1 MKSLALLLVAF
12 ALVRTAPIHE
22 PCKSSNVADVECA
35 DVVPLPQPILARET
49 LSPRATKAPGKCA
62 AKSTAPNAATVS
74 LIKKFEGFVKAPA
87 PDPIGLP
94 TVGFGH
100 LCKSKGCAEVPF
112 KFPLTESTATQ
123 LLDSDAKTFVNCLH
137 KMIKPSVTLNDNQFG
152 ALTSFAFNLGCGA
165 VQTSTMLKRLNAGEN
180 PNTVAAQEIPK
191 FNHAGG
197 KVLQGLTNRRTA
209 EVALF
214 KKASSTVAHPIC

>member
-1 MKSLALLLVAF
+1 M
-12 ALVRTAPIHE
+12 P
-22 PCKSSNVADVECA
+22 
-35 DVVPLPQPILARET
+35 
-49 LSPRATKAPGKCA
+49 PRATKAPAANGKCA

-137 KMIKPSVTLNDNQFG
+137 KMIKPSVKLNDNQFG
-152 ALTSFAFNLGCGA
+152 ALTSFAFNLGCGT

-180 PNTVAAQEIPK
+180 PNTVAAQEMPK
-191 FNHAGG
+191 FNHAGSQ
-197 KVLQGLTNRRTA
+197 VLQGLTNRRTA

-214 KKASSTVAHPIC
+214 KKASSTVAHPLC